1 MQDVAAHNVGP
12 SLIAPAGVP
21 RPGCADV
28 AARPGPPRSTE
39 FPIPDDAT
47 MLLQISAVLQQL
59 CDQNSDLRA
68 KCPTIFDSVAK
79 PTMSVHCYLIRIR
92 RYTKF
97 DSLCFLVAL
106 AYLRRLCEQH
116 GPSFCPTH
124 HNIHRLFI
132 TAVLVASKANDGA
145 PRDLPSP
152 PLAPVE
158 PAASAAIAPHAG
170 LSPRWTFSL
179 ADVFHANVFMAQCG
193 GITNA
198 ELNKLEVDLCERMR
212 WGLTVEPEE
221 LITMTQ
227 QMGDASSPLWSHW
240 GTEVCEQGW
249 LRGTKAAAELDRGG
263 ETGGRVSP
271 CGDNS
276 GRASPPSTQALFNA
290 GAPQHQRSLSLDRML
305 GRKEQAQAA
314 VDRFSPEASAS
325 PRSVLSRTLS
335 FGWRLP
341 RLLHLSAL
349 VNL

>member
-1 MQDVAAHNVGP
+1 MAH
-12 SLIAPAGVP
+12 
-21 RPGCADV
+21 
-28 AARPGPPRSTE
+28 
-39 FPIPDDAT
+39 
-47 MLLQISAVLQQL
+47 
-59 CDQNSDLRA
+59 
-68 KCPTIFDSVAK
+68 
-79 PTMSVHCYLIRIR
+79 
-92 RYTKF
+92 
-97 DSLCFLVAL
+97 AL
-106 AYLRRLCEQH
+106 A
-116 GPSFCPTH
+116 
-124 HNIHRLFI
+124 
-132 TAVLVASKANDGA
+132 D
-145 PRDLPSP
+145 
-152 PLAPVE
+152 
-158 PAASAAIAPHAG
+158 
-170 LSPRWTFSL
+170 TF
-179 ADVFHANVFMAQCG
+179 HPNEFMAKCG

-198 ELNKLEVDLCERMR
+198 ELNKLEVDLCERMW

-227 QMGDASSPLWSHW
+227 QLGDASSPLWSHW
-240 GTEVCEQGW
+240 GTDSEVCEQGW

-314 VDRFSPEASAS
+314 VDRLSPEASAS